1 MRSSTFKIC
10 DHDESGLCGQA
21 KIDENRLQGAF
32 IMDRL
37 ENEDIG
43 LIWAR
48 HFPKRANSD
57 TSNSLCLTLA
67 MILRGRAISPGMYG
81 NWDRSLQQIL
91 TQAGIPREQFD
102 TVESDAKQRAP

>member
-1 MRSSTFKIC
+1 MRSSTFKIAITLFPV
-10 DHDESGLCGQA
+10 LCQA
-21 KIDENRLQGAF
+21 KIDENRLQAAVT
-32 IMDRL
+32 MDRL

-67 MILRGRAISPGMYG
+67 MILRGRAISPGMYR
-81 NWDRSLQQIL
+81 NWDQSLQQIL
-91 TQAGIPREQFD
+91 TQAGIPREQID